1 MPRSSSGQDAALSR
15 LRQGFNSPTGYR
27 RASQQW
33 LARLRFCP
41 RPLQER
47 VIAALSLANPLPSD
61 GALADHGGRDPRW
74 FDWRWQLQHALR
86 GADALGDAL
95 GLDDAERAWIGTG
108 EAFEVGLTPYFA
120 ELVRA
125 GGRGGPLWRQVVPD
139 RAEATI
145 ASFEKADPLGED
157 RHRAAPGLVH
167 KYPDRVLLLVTDTC
181 ASYCRYCTR
190 ARWVAGHH
198 EPLGSAELD
207 AALAYIQAHT
217 EIRDVLISGGDP
229 LLLATRRLD
238 ALLERLSEIP
248 HLRFVR
254 IGTRVPI
261 FLPMR
266 IDAELAAALRPRR
279 IPIWVN
285 VHVNHHA
292 ELTADAVQA
301 LGALA
306 DAGVPLGGQTVLLR
320 GVNDDEDALR
330 ETMFALLGA
339 RVRPSYLFHCDPVA
353 GTAHL
358 RVPVARGLELMRA
371 LIGHSSGMAVPKY
384 AIDLDGAGKVP
395 LWPDYVERVDA
406 ETLWVRG
413 YTGEL
418 QPYPAG

>member
-1 MPRSSSGQDAALSR
+1 MH
-15 LRQGFNSPTGYR
+15 
-27 RASQQW
+27 
-33 LARLRFCP
+33 
-41 RPLQER
+41 QER
-47 VIAALSLANPLPSD
+47 AIAALSLANPSLID
-61 GALADHGGRDPRW
+61 IALATAAERSARW
-74 FDWRWQLQHALR
+74 SDWRWQLQNALR

-95 GLDDAERAWIGTG
+95 DLDADERAWIGSG
-108 EAFEVGLTPYFA
+108 AAFEVGLTPYFA
-120 ELVRA
+120 ALVRA
-125 GGRGGPLWRQVVPD
+125 DGRGGPLWRQVVPD
-139 RAEATI
+139 RAEA
-145 ASFEKADPLGED
+145 ARAAFEKADPLGED
-157 RHRAAPGLVH
+157 RHRVAPGLVH

-190 ARWVAGHH
+190 ARWVAGHQ

-207 AALAYIQAHT
+207 AAVAYIRATPQ
-217 EIRDVLISGGDP
+217 IRDVLISGGDP

-238 ALLERLSEIP
+238 ALLDQLAAIP

-266 IDAELAAALRPRR
+266 IDAELARALRPRR
-279 IPIWVN
+279 VPVWVN

-292 ELTADAVQA
+292 ELTPDAVAA
-301 LGALA
+301 LSTLA
-306 DAGVPLGGQTVLLR
+306 DAGIPLGGQTVLLR
-320 GVNDDEDALR
+320 GVNDDEEALR

-358 RVPVARGLELMRA
+358 RVPVERGLELMRA

-418 QPYPAG
+418 QPYPKR